1 MLFFEMVIAS
11 QFFGLFPGCF
21 TLRWHL
27 EVLMRLG
34 NTTLYALA
42 RAQIPPSP
50 SPFNAGHA
58 GYLVPG
64 RSNHAGLVNK

>member
-1 MLFFEMVIAS
+1 MLFVEMVIAS

-34 NTTLYALA
+34 NTALYALA
-42 RAQIPPSP
+42 RAQILP

>member
-21 TLRWHL
+21 TLCWHL

-34 NTTLYALA
+34 NTALYALA
-42 RAQIPPSP
+42 RAQIPPSGT
-50 SPFNAGHA
+50 AQ
-58 GYLVPG
+58 
-64 RSNHAGLVNK
+64 REGLGGLKPPHFFARIKIN